1 MSFRKIEKYTDYQ
14 EMSVGP
20 FKVKQPL
27 PSSEIDGLSPFL
39 LLHHAG
45 PQTHAAGSIRNRLS
59 PHPHR
64 GFEPVTFLFSGK
76 IHHKDSAGNE
86 GFLQSGD
93 VQWMTA
99 GSGIIHSEG
108 PSDEFAKEGG
118 EMELIQLWVNLPR
131 EHKMAQP
138 NYQDIR
144 SDAMPLIEEDGFR
157 VKLVAGDFRGQHG
170 PASTFTPM
178 LAMMAWF
185 NENGKL
191 EVDIPEGFQTL
202 LYVLDGSVNV
212 NGTGLEGRQ
221 LGASRETDKGTKI
234 LVESKAIGKMLILAG
249 EPIHEPVASYG
260 PFVMNYPGEIRQAI
274 LDYEMGKMGI
284 LES

>member
-1 MSFRKIEKYTDYQ
+1 MKQRTVKKYT
-14 EMSVGP
+14 ELEHMAVGP

-27 PSSEIDGLSPFL
+27 PNSSLEQVSPFL

-45 PQTHAAGSIRNRLS
+45 PQTHAPGEIKVRLS

-76 IHHKDSAGNE
+76 IHHKDSTGSE

-108 PSDEFAKEGG
+108 PSAEFANEGG

-131 EHKMAQP
+131 DNKMTAP
-138 NYQDIR
+138 KYQDIKR
-144 SDAMPLIEEDGFR
+144 NSIPAVNENGFAFNI
-157 VKLVAGDFRGQHG
+157 VAGEYKGVKG
-170 PASTFTPM
+170 PASTFTPI
-178 LAMMAWF
+178 LAATIQF
-185 NENGKL
+185 DDSGETEISLPPSYNA
-191 EVDIPEGFQTL
+191 L
-202 LYVLDGSVNV
+202 LYVLTGELQVGGERLVKHNLAVFQKDGE
-212 NGTGLEGRQ
+212 GTVLKSMQ
-221 LGASRETDKGTKI
+221 KG
-234 LVESKAIGKMLILAG
+234 KALLLAG
-249 EPIHEPVASYG
+249 EPIEEPVVSYG
-260 PFVMNYPGEIRQAI
+260 PFVMNYPGEIRQAV
-274 LDYEMGKMGI
+274 LDYHEGKMGV